1 MGKVLIKPSRGASRS
16 FSLYINRRRKKKEK
30 KRARERKYWRERKEK
45 KEFWAEFLKFVWPKR
60 KIKKD
65 KKKKGGDKPWS

>member
-30 KRARERKYWRERKEK
+30 KRARERKY
-45 KEFWAEFLKFVWPKR
+45 
-60 KIKKD
+60 
-65 KKKKGGDKPWS
+65 